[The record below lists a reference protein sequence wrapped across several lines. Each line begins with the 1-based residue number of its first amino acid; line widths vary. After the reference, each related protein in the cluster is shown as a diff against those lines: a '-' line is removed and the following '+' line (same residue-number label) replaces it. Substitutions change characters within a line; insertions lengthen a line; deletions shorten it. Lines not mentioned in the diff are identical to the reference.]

1 MGWLVGVVVG
11 IGGRR
16 VVRCSGGRW
25 RRHLCWKAKCCGVPE
40 ATGYE
45 VVLVGVLV
53 GIGGRRE
60 FRCGIGR

>member
-1 MGWLVGVVVG
+1 MVGE
-11 IGGRR
+11 GGCR
-16 VVRCSGGRW
+16 VLGCSGGRW
-25 RRHLCWKAKCCGVPE
+25 RRHLCWKVKCCGVPE

-45 VVLVGVLV
+45 VVLVGVVV